1 MGILATTV
9 IGLLVGILGTGA
21 GGVLGLWFNLRGRNS
36 LSFLLAASGGVMISI
51 SLVELVPEA
60 IEVGNKGWAA
70 VGLLLGTLA
79 LFVLDMLLP
88 HTHNALVRAGKGQE
102 RGAYHGQKM
111 TKLRSMGLLIGLGIA
126 MHNIPEGL
134 AIGAAYAHEEALGI
148 GVAFLIA
155 AQNIP
160 EGMAMAVPLR
170 AGKVR
175 TLDIILSTMAAGLP
189 MGLGALVG
197 AVFGAISPPFLSISL
212 GFAAG
217 AMMYV
222 VSDELI
228 PEAHLCGSEQYPTIG
243 LVTGIFIGVV
253 AIFIM

>member
-1 MGILATTV
+1 MATTV
-9 IGLLVGILGTGA
+9 IGFLAGILGTGA
-21 GGVLGLWFNLRGRNS
+21 GGVLALWFDLRGQKS

-60 IEVGNKGWAA
+60 IEVGSKGWAA
-70 VGLLLGTLA
+70 VGLLLGTLS

-88 HTHNALVRAGKGQE
+88 HTHNALVRAGKGRE
-102 RGAYHGQKM
+102 RGAYHGQRM
-111 TKLRSMGLLIGLGIA
+111 TKLVSMGLLIGLGIA
-126 MHNIPEGL
+126 IHNVPEGL
-134 AIGAAYAHEEALGI
+134 AIGAAYAHEKSLGA

-155 AQNIP
+155 AQNVP
-160 EGMAMAVPLR
+160 EGMAMAVPLK

-175 TLDIILSTMAAGLP
+175 MLDVILYTMAAGLP
-189 MGLGALVG
+189 MGLGALAG
-197 AVFGAISPPFLSISL
+197 AAFGAISPPFLSISL

-243 LVTGIFIGVV
+243 LVTGIFIGIIV
-253 AIFIM
+253 IFIM